1 MNIIK
6 TVEIG
11 DRRYG
16 LGDDAQVY
24 YQPIKGTGKNWLTAT
39 DHLKFSFM
47 QQIVREFEN
56 LVPFL

>member
-16 LGDDAQVY
+16 LGDDAQIY
-24 YQPIKGTGKNWLTAT
+24 YQPIAGTGQSWFTAR
-39 DHLKFSFM
+39 DHLNFAFM
-47 QQIVREFEN
+47 QKIVREFEG
-56 LVPFL
+56 LIAFL